1 MFGIMLLAIVRK
13 QVRIENSGC
22 NEIRLRNSLSTG
34 ATSTAQLTIVAQET
48 FGFLV
53 QALGSNQ
60 AADNEVSDGNQ
71 QNDEEPNLCLCDR
84 RQRHE

>member
-13 QVRIENSGC
+13 EVRIENSCC

-34 ATSTAQLTIVAQET
+34 STSTARLTIVAQET

-53 QALGSNQ
+53 QTLGSNQ
-60 AADNEVSDGNQ
+60 AADNEVSNGNQ
-71 QNDEEPNLCLCDR
+71 QNDEQPNLCLCDR
-84 RQRHE
+84 SQRQE

>member
-13 QVRIENSGC
+13 EVRIENSCC

-34 ATSTAQLTIVAQET
+34 ATSTTRLTIVAQET

-60 AADNEVSDGNQ
+60 AADNEVSNGNQ
-71 QNDEEPNLCLCDR
+71 QNDEQPNLCLCDR